1 MLCVCVIVCVRVSL
15 SLSPRER
22 RQRSYTQTHT
32 QSLRGCALLH
42 AIHVYTRATAL
53 SDGVL
58 MVSGAV
64 CSMVEGN
71 ELSALLLSLSSLEEG
86 VEM

>member
-1 MLCVCVIVCVRVSL
+1 MS
-15 SLSPRER
+15 ER
-22 RQRSYTQTHT
+22 DETTLIYTRT
-32 QSLRGCALLH
+32 LRGCALLH
-42 AIHVYTRATAL
+42 AIHEYTRATAL

-71 ELSALLLSLSSLEEG
+71 ELSALLLSLSLLSLLS

>member
-1 MLCVCVIVCVRVSL
+1 MCAVCVIVCVRVSL

-32 QSLRGCALLH
+32 VTPWVCASTRDTC
-42 AIHVYTRATAL
+42 IYTRATAL

-71 ELSALLLSLSSLEEG
+71 ELSALLLSLSLLLKRE
-86 VEM
+86 